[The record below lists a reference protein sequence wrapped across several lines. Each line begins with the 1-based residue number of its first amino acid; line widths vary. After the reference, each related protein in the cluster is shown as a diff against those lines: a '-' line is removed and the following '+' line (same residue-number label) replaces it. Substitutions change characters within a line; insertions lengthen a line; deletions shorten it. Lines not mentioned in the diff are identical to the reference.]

1 MAKKK
6 KKINSRAKGQKGEL
20 ELAHYLNGKGYEAR
34 RGQQFSGGADSPDVI
49 CPSLPFHIECKRV
62 ERLQLYEALKQ
73 AIRDCG
79 DSGKVPTVFHRKN
92 REEWVVI
99 LKADDF
105 LQLVDKVLEIEI

>member
-1 MAKKK
+1 MAKK

-20 ELAHYLNGKGYEAR
+20 ELSHYLNEKGYSAR

-62 ERLQLYEALKQ
+62 ERLKLYEALKQ
-73 AIRDCG
+73 AMRDSEGG
-79 DSGKVPTVFHRKN
+79 DKVPTVWHRKN

-99 LKADDF
+99 LRADDF
-105 LQLVDKVLEIEI
+105 LDLVDKVLCEEI